1 MPVNCER
8 EDVCL
13 LFTVVITPFST
24 GEVLPALWRTQ
35 DPFFFLGGNRQPI
48 KMKLINNPAGVVE
61 QYRTG
66 GPVLTG
72 ESSFWIGESS
82 ETLGKAME
90 TMNSSLQMQT
100 DDWLMGG
107 VRNKLVPWLHREW
120 RRAWGAHDVMHKAA
134 TESFLLVWLHL
145 HLQHP
150 FTRYDE
156 VLQMLHSPF
165 SKTSC
170 PLPLSQEL
178 GMVYPPTL
186 PIFLPANHLFLSFQQ
201 RLGEATC
208 ERQSFRA
215 QYRTT

>member
-1 MPVNCER
+1 MADPGPILLPGR
-8 EDVCL
+8 EPTTDKDETNQQPCRSSRAV
-13 LFTVVITPFST
+13 P
-24 GEVLPALWRTQ
+24 
-35 DPFFFLGGNRQPI
+35 NRG
-48 KMKLINNPAGVVE
+48 ASSYWG
-61 QYRTG
+61 
-66 GPVLTG
+66 
-72 ESSFWIGESS
+72 SSFWIGESS

-120 RRAWGAHDVMHKAA
+120 RRAWGARDVMHKAA

-165 SKTSC
+165 SKSSC
-170 PLPLSQEL
+170 PLPLSQEFD
-178 GMVYPPTL
+178 MVYPPTL
-186 PIFLPANHLFLSFQQ
+186 PIFLPGNPLFLSFQQ